1 MANPLERAAYSVDPE
16 PLQTGG
22 RTGLLFYRSA
32 MDDEPATEV
41 AFPDHVNAAGCDL
54 CEAARI
60 TPWFHEDDICWIAEC
75 EICAVPMVVWRS
87 HGVKPPGEQ
96 LTHMHHE
103 LARVVTENFTFEHY
117 VDDNM
122 RNIPD
127 HYHAHARP
135 QGGFFGHGLKRRTP

>member
-1 MANPLERAAYSVDPE
+1 MA
-16 PLQTGG
+16 
-22 RTGLLFYRSA
+22 
-32 MDDEPATEV
+32 DDTSRDVVHDA
-41 AFPDHVNAAGCDL
+41 NCDL

-75 EICAVPMVVWRS
+75 EICAVPMVVWRN
-87 HGVKPPGEQ
+87 HGVTPPTDE
-96 LTHMHHE
+96 LSHMHE
-103 LARVVTENFTFEHY
+103 KLALVVEEHFTFQHY

-135 QGGFFGHGLKRRTP
+135 QGGFFGHGLQRRTPS

>member
-1 MANPLERAAYSVDPE
+1 VS
-16 PLQTGG
+16 
-22 RTGLLFYRSA
+22 
-32 MDDEPATEV
+32 
-41 AFPDHVNAAGCDL
+41 AFPPPDHCDL

-60 TPWFHEDDICWIAEC
+60 TPWYHQDEVCWIAEC

-87 HGVKPPGEQ
+87 HGTEPPSTDLE
-96 LTHMHHE
+96 HMHGQ
-103 LARVVTENFTFEHY
+103 LAAVVGEYFEFEHY

-135 QGGFFGHGLKRRTP
+135 KGGFFGHGLQKKPAPDEV